1 MKRRIGTYTGDKV
14 LKIQKLTAVA
24 CILFFAGVSASNAQ
38 ERSSFPTIYREA
50 PLIGRMIDCNFP
62 QGDSNYHAIVHA
74 SDGFVYY
81 AICTHNRDRHVNLFR
96 YDPKTGRA
104 ETVADI
110 GKILG
115 EDGTKNIPQGKIHGD
130 LFEYTGKLW
139 FGTHVGF
146 YERGGTKDHGP
157 YPGGHFMSFDLKS
170 GAFADLGIGE
180 PEEGLVTVAMDSGR
194 GRLYALTWPSAIFLY
209 YDIGTGR
216 KKSFGPAVVGHS
228 YVNTVET
235 GGVPRSLAV
244 DPRDGNVYWNNMDET
259 LSRYNFSKDT
269 VELVPN
275 YKFDRPIFKV
285 RERGNPDDTA
295 FWRSIRWSRAIG
307 RFVGQTFYGEHL
319 FSWDP
324 QTGVIEVMDRIAIA
338 PIRKSGEIMRASLA
352 FELSP
357 DGRTVYY
364 VNGASPGFEG
374 NKGAEPDP
382 LHLVTYDLIDHRYTD
397 HSAIR
402 LEDNRAPDYCQ
413 GLEIGRDGNLY
424 LVCNIPFTDL
434 ESEKGKRIRELR
446 YAATPAENLKKVY
459 EVNLVVIK
467 DPLR

>member
-1 MKRRIGTYTGDKV
+1 MTM
-14 LKIQKLTAVA
+14 LA
-24 CILFFAGVSASNAQ
+24 CLLLFAGVSASAAQ
-38 ERSSFPTIYREA
+38 DLSSLPAIYKEA

-62 QGDSNYHAIVHA
+62 EGDSNYHAIVHA

-81 AICTHNRDRHVNLFR
+81 AICTHNRDRFVNLFR
-96 YDPKTGRA
+96 YDPATGRVK
-104 ETVADI
+104 TVADI

-115 EDGTKNIPQGKIHGD
+115 EDGTKNIPQGKIHCD
-130 LFEYTGKLW
+130 LFEYAGKLW
-139 FGTHVGF
+139 FGTHVGM

-170 GAFADLGIGE
+170 SEFSDLGIGE
-180 PEEGLVTVAMDSGR
+180 PQEGLVAVSIDSVR
-194 GRLYALTWPSAIFLY
+194 GRLYALTWPSAIFVY
-209 YDIGTGR
+209 HDIMTGVN
-216 KKSFGPAVVGHS
+216 KSFGPAVVGHS

-244 DPRDGNVYWNNMDET
+244 DPRDGNVYWINMDET
-259 LSRYNFSKDT
+259 LSRYNFLKDT

-275 YKFDRPIFKV
+275 QSFDRPIFKV
-285 RERGNPDDTA
+285 HERESSDDTVE
-295 FWRSIRWSRAIG
+295 WRSIRWSRTIG
-307 RFVGQTFYGEHL
+307 RFVGQTFFGEYL

-324 QTGVIEVMDRIAIA
+324 HTGDIEAIDRIAIA

-374 NKGAEPDP
+374 NQRTEPDA
-382 LHLVTYDLIDHRYTD
+382 LHLVAFDLIARRYTD
-397 HSAIR
+397 YGAIR
-402 LEDNRAPDYCQ
+402 LEDGRAPDYCQ
-413 GLEIGRDGNLY
+413 GLEIGRDGTLY

-434 ESEKGKRIRELR
+434 ASVKGRMIRDLR
-446 YAATPAENLKKVY
+446 YASAPAENLKNVY
-459 EVNLVVIK
+459 EVNLVVVRNPVK
-467 DPLR
+467 E